1 MCYADVYKMYAIVVY
16 YSQHLCL
23 INANK
28 GSYLPIY
35 FHCVRLDQRRPPP
48 PPKANDAC
56 CVFPPISTQFIYFP
70 LFSQYF
76 PHFRS
81 IYVLYLIYFF
91 ASPTLT
97 MIIIIFSLQSS
108 NLTERRMIQSV

>member
-16 YSQHLCL
+16 YSQHLRL
-23 INANK
+23 IDANK

-35 FHCVRLDQRRPPP
+35 FHCVRLGSEASTPH
-48 PPKANDAC
+48 KANDAC
-56 CVFPPISTQFIYFP
+56 CVFPPISTKFIDFP